1 MKPSAPPQ
9 EPSVETVPVVVGAVL
24 LVVMVAVLVDPD
36 VMVPVIRDLVSVVK
50 EFVSVL
56 DTGSTNVAM

>member
-9 EPSVETVPVVVGAVL
+9 EPSFETVPVVVGAVL
-24 LVVMVAVLVDPD
+24 PVVVVAVLVDPD